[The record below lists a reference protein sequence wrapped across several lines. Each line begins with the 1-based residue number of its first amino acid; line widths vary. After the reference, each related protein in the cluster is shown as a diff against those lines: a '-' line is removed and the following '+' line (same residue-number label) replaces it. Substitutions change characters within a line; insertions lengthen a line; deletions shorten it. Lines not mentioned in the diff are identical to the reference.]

1 MNIYIIQH
9 TDDFY
14 KIGKAN
20 NIENRLKRLQTS
32 CPVKLKIIA
41 FLPCCDSGILS
52 AEEIAYISE
61 NKLHKEYKKFKTINE
76 WFKLDKELVEE
87 IINKYGFIKGN
98 KLNIVSNKSKGRR
111 KGYIKSNEKILE
123 EYYNVVLLLEQNT
136 SIRECVKET
145 GVSLGTVQKV
155 KNVMKTTQK
164 LKSDVEKDYILK

>member
-20 NIENRLKRLQTS
+20 NIENRLSYLQTS
-32 CPVKLKIIA
+32 CPVKLKVIA

-52 AEEIAYISE
+52 AEEISYISE

-87 IINKYGFIKGN
+87 IINKYGFIKGKGD
-98 KLNIVSNKSKGRR
+98 KLNFEPPKKKGRKKGSIKSDEKFLDENKNIIECLEKGLSVRDTMSATNKS
-111 KGYIKSNEKILE
+111 SH
-123 EYYNVVLLLEQNT
+123 
-136 SIRECVKET
+136 S
-145 GVSLGTVQKV
+145 VQKV
-155 KNVMKTTQK
+155 RK
-164 LKSDVEKDYILK
+164 IIF